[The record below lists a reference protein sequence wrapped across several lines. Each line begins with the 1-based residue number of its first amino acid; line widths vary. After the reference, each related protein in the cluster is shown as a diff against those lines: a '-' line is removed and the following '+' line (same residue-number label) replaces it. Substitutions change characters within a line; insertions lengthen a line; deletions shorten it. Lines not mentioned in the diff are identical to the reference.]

1 MDLDELV
8 RSKESQEAQRRIS
21 AWNERLEKAGPAEA
35 IKVRD
40 EKAAFF
46 KAMRASSPDLYV
58 VFQLDDKTLSER
70 IYGKLTG
77 KKVTID

>member
-1 MDLDELV
+1 MDLDKLI

-21 AWNERLEKAGPAEA
+21 SWKERLEKAGPAEA
-35 IKVRD
+35 MKVRD

-46 KAMRASSPDLYV
+46 KAMRKSSPDLYI
-58 VFQLDDKTLSER
+58 VFLMDDKTLSER
-70 IYGKLTG
+70 IYERLTG